1 MQTPLIL
8 SIGTS
13 QALIS
18 QLHKALPHCYF
29 VHHSCESTALED
41 IMIQPPHT
49 ILFSPRCDSRGE
61 NRYLFLTRLDNLG
74 FAAKTPCIV
83 LSGASSLEDKRNA
96 FNAGATDYLVQP
108 ITNSELAVRV
118 SAVLATRDCRQ
129 SLLHLSES
137 LAQSKSVF
145 LKSLATL
152 MAMKDV
158 ETGGHLL
165 RVARYT
171 KVLLE
176 HPAVQRYFPGSLSG
190 QARKELSKAAIL
202 HDIGKIHIPDSILQ
216 KPGPLTCAE
225 FEIIKTHTLYGGE
238 LFHSLR
244 QISDSIFLK
253 FAEEIA
259 GAHHEYW
266 NGTGYP
272 RNLQAEEIPCAARI
286 MAVADVYDATRTTRV
301 YKSAWSH
308 ALSIQYIMDNK
319 GILFDPVIA
328 NCFYSRKD
336 VFNNI
341 SGRFKKFPFTPSFS
355 I

>member
-8 SIGTS
+8 SIGTTPP
-13 QALIS
+13 LIS

-29 VHHSCESTALED
+29 AHHSCEEAALED
-41 IMIQPPHT
+41 IMVQPPHT
-49 ILFSPRCDSRGE
+49 ILFSPRPASPGE
-61 NRYLFLTRLDNLG
+61 NRYPFLARLDNLG
-74 FAAKTPCIV
+74 LTAKTPCIV
-83 LSGASSLEDKRNA
+83 LSDAPSLEDKRNA
-96 FNAGATDYLVQP
+96 FNAGATDYLAQP
-108 ITNSELAVRV
+108 LTNSELAVRV
-118 SAVLATRDCRQ
+118 SAVLAARDCRQ

-152 MAMKDV
+152 MAVKDV

-171 KVLLE
+171 KILLE
-176 HPAVQRYFPGSLSG
+176 HPAIQHYFPGSLGG

-216 KPGPLTCAE
+216 KPGPLTCQE

-244 QISDSIFLK
+244 QISDSIFLR

-272 RNLQAEEIPCAARI
+272 RSLQAEEIPCAARI
-286 MAVADVYDATRTTRV
+286 MTVADVYDATRTARV
-301 YKSAWSH
+301 YKSAWPH
-308 ALSIQYIMDNK
+308 ALSTQYIMDNR
-319 GILFDPVIA
+319 GILFDPVISD
-328 NCFYSRKD
+328 CFYSRRD

-341 SGRFKKFPFTPSFS
+341 SGRFKKSPLTPFFS